1 MTEKQSQSR
10 VAKWVIST
18 KKRKINVLK
27 IDKTDQMIGC
37 HMIRGIIERVC
48 VQPGGTFA
56 EFKLVVLLEGT
67 EVVKDSVC
75 KQRGRRRFAAAMD
88 SWKSEYRTAF
98 EEKDLE
104 MKATCA
110 VHREKKEILAI

>member
-37 HMIRGIIERVC
+37 HMIRGIIERAC

-56 EFKLVVLLEGT
+56 EFKLVVTGG
-67 EVVKDSVC
+67 D
-75 KQRGRRRFAAAMD
+75 
-88 SWKSEYRTAF
+88 
-98 EEKDLE
+98 
-104 MKATCA
+104 
-110 VHREKKEILAI
+110 